1 MSIGMQR
8 ISLGTKLAY
17 GIGQIAEAV
26 KNNTF
31 ELFLFFYYNQVLG
44 LSGTMAGLALFIA
57 LCIDAVTDP
66 IIGSLS
72 DGWRS
77 RWGRR
82 HPFMYLSAIPLAIAF
97 YYLFSPPD
105 GLHQRALFAWLT
117 GFAILVRIAMTFYQV
132 PHMALG
138 AELSNDYEERTSIVS
153 YRTAFGLVGGAALV
167 VIGFS
172 IFFKTTPEF
181 PSGQL
186 NRHAYPEFAFFFALV
201 MWVSVWW
208 SAAGTHKMIPYLP
221 KVAENTPPFR
231 LTRVVR
237 ELSAVLRNQS
247 FRILFI
253 SMVVFFLMRGV
264 QNTLALHATT
274 FFWELNPNQIQL
286 VTLAIVVGLLTGI
299 PLAKPLNHW
308 VDKKWLYIGGALW
321 ALLFH
326 VAPVM
331 LRLWNWLPESGAPA
345 LIAIL
350 VVASFFGGI
359 GAVQCLVAAGSM
371 IADICDEQ
379 ELATGLRQE
388 GMLFGGLVFAGKAA
402 SGLGHSVA
410 GLGVDAIGFP
420 VGAEPGTVSA
430 SVLRDLALIYGPG
443 VGLIGLLA
451 VILFSRYRLTR
462 VRIEQVQHQLNHRRE
477 ATGATVT
484 IT

>member
-1 MSIGMQR
+1 MQSIKF
-8 ISLGTKLAY
+8 GTKLAY

-31 ELFLFFYYNQVLG
+31 ELFLFFYYTQVVG
-44 LSGTMAGLALFIA
+44 LSGTLAGLALFIA
-57 LCIDAVTDP
+57 LCLDAVTDP
-66 IIGSLS
+66 VVGSLS

-82 HPFMYLSAIPLAIAF
+82 HPLMYLSAIPLAIAF
-97 YYLFSPPD
+97 YYLFSPPE
-105 GLHQRALFAWLT
+105 GLTEGALFAWLT
-117 GFAILVRIAMTFYQV
+117 VFAILVRVAMTLYQV

-138 AELSNDYEERTSIVS
+138 AELSDNYEERTSIVS
-153 YRTAFGLVGGAALV
+153 YRTAFGLAGGAALI

-172 IFFKTTPEF
+172 VFFNATPEF
-181 PSGQL
+181 PNGQL

-201 MWVSVWW
+201 MWVSIWW
-208 SAAGTHKMIPYLP
+208 SAAGTHSMIPYLP
-221 KVAENTPPFR
+221 KVHDKAPFR
-231 LTRVVR
+231 FARVTR

-247 FRILFI
+247 FRVLFL

-274 FFWELNPNQIQL
+274 FFWELNPSQIQI
-286 VTLAIVVGLLTGI
+286 VTLAIVVGLLAGI
-299 PLAKPLNHW
+299 PLAKPLTHW
-308 VDKKWLYIGGALW
+308 ADKKWVFIGGALW

-331 LRLWNWLPESGAPA
+331 LRLWHWLPESGDPT
-345 LIAIL
+345 LTAIL
-350 VVASFFGGI
+350 VVASFFGGM

-371 IADICDEQ
+371 IADIGDEQ
-379 ELATGLRQE
+379 ELVTGLRQE

-410 GLGVDAIGFP
+410 GLGIDAIGFP
-420 VGAEPGTVSA
+420 VDAVPESVSA
-430 SVLRDLALIYGPG
+430 EVLRHLALIYGPG

-451 VILFSRYRLTR
+451 VGLFSRYRLTR
-462 VRIEQVQHQLNHRRE
+462 NRIEQVQRQLIHRRE
-477 ATGATVT
+477 AAKGAMVT
-484 IT
+484 T